1 MMVMIVMAMGTVCER
16 QRDLK
21 RKTKAKGL
29 HKVSRTE
36 QQQQPKYLSEKK
48 ASDEK
53 EKMMVIQETGA
64 GEVEAIAKESSLEA
78 GQCLADVS
86 RAAPVHW
93 QTTIREEDDDD
104 VMPTSAL
111 VGVYQWT
118 DPALAALYS

>member
-1 MMVMIVMAMGTVCER
+1 MIE
-16 QRDLK
+16 
-21 RKTKAKGL
+21 
-29 HKVSRTE
+29 
-36 QQQQPKYLSEKK
+36 
-48 ASDEK
+48 
-53 EKMMVIQETGA
+53 ETGA

-93 QTTIREEDDDD
+93 QTAIREDDED

-111 VGVYQWT
+111 VGVCQWT